1 MITFLTSSFIENQD
15 RDSYIAKPLID
26 SNGFVDNLK
35 KYWKDDSKI
44 LIFASN
50 PEDFSEND
58 FKKERILDSFSLA
71 GFSVENIKIY
81 DNRNDES
88 LKKLVHWA
96 DVIYLSGGHCPTEN
110 KYIKKSGLKEALNE
124 FNGIVIALSAGS
136 VNAAENVLLIPEEK
150 GEAIDKDFIYFTDG
164 LGLTDINI
172 IPHSQYLKDV
182 ILDGKQMMKDIFIPF
197 SYERK
202 LHLLPDG
209 SYFMIKDGET
219 YLFGEAEV
227 LSNGIIYPIKTGPV
241 HTSDRMIKADEWQV
255 IANAGYDAIFKININ
270 NDTIDFIHYSKF
282 FEEKCFDDLRVKT
295 YRGFLDAVAGM
306 IVDEERKAMDDGTA
320 LNLVIQEIEK
330 NGIFV
335 ATFHVDT
342 EEGTRAENVR
352 IFRTREKNVL
362 MCIIV
367 DIAFILDHD
376 WMTDIYSRVGF
387 IRILKKILP
396 MLAETGKYSLCFTN
410 ILNFKAINNLFG
422 EKKGDLIIFQERD
435 VLINDLKPLIIGHLD
450 ADHYALVVENK
461 YLEKDYLKNV
471 CRQIYK
477 EKYKQYTF
485 YIRLGVYPIEQKDV
499 SVTHMLD
506 CAKLAE
512 NKINTALNENIRIYD
527 DEMRIE
533 YDNRHILTQ
542 DLSEGIKNK
551 ELIPYFQP
559 IVDTKTKE
567 IVSAE
572 ALIRWKHHSM
582 GMLPPNFFITTFEEN
597 GEISKITKYMVDS
610 VAKMCIDRRKMGL
623 ATVPCAVNLSRMDF
637 YDPLLMDELFNK
649 ISKVEDIHQLLKVEV
664 TESAYAVLEKEA
676 LYYLSELK
684 KLGIKVLLDD
694 YGSGMSSLSTLE
706 TFEFDTI
713 KLDMGFIKKIGVSTA
728 AESIIR
734 TTIEMAHALGADVV
748 AEGVETEA
756 QREFLQY
763 ANCDM
768 IQGYLFFKP
777 MDEKQFE
784 ELLNKKNN

>member
-1 MITFLTSSFIENQD
+1 SFIENQD

-50 PEDFSEND
+50 PEDFPEND
-58 FKKERILDSFSLA
+58 FKKERIMDGFSLA
-71 GFSVENIKIY
+71 GFSVENVNIY
-81 DNRNDES
+81 DHRNNEDI
-88 LKKLVHWA
+88 KKMIHWA

-110 KYIKKSGLKEALNE
+110 KFIKETGLKEALKE
-124 FNGIVIALSAGS
+124 FNGIFIGLSAGS
-136 VNAAENVLLIPEEK
+136 VNAAGSVFLIPEEK
-150 GEAIDKDFIYFTDG
+150 GEAIDKDFIYFTEG

-172 IPHSQYLKDV
+172 IPHSEYLKEV
-182 ILDGKQMMKDIFIPF
+182 ILDGKHMMNDIFIPF

-202 LHLLPDG
+202 LYLLPDG

-219 YLFGEAEV
+219 QLFGEAEV
-227 LSNGIIYPIKTGPV
+227 LFDGKIYPIKTGMV
-241 HTSDRMIKADEWQV
+241 HTFDRMIKAGEWKV
-255 IANAGYDAIFKININ
+255 ISNAGYDAVFKVDIE
-270 NDTIDFIHYSKF
+270 NDKIDFIHYSKF

-295 YRGFLDAVAGM
+295 YRGFLDAVSEM

-320 LNLVIQEIEK
+320 LDIVLRDIEK

-551 ELIPYFQP
+551 E
-559 IVDTKTKE
+559 
-567 IVSAE
+567 
-572 ALIRWKHHSM
+572 
-582 GMLPPNFFITTFEEN
+582 
-597 GEISKITKYMVDS
+597 
-610 VAKMCIDRRKMGL
+610 
-623 ATVPCAVNLSRMDF
+623 
-637 YDPLLMDELFNK
+637 
-649 ISKVEDIHQLLKVEV
+649 
-664 TESAYAVLEKEA
+664 
-676 LYYLSELK
+676 
-684 KLGIKVLLDD
+684 
-694 YGSGMSSLSTLE
+694 
-706 TFEFDTI
+706 
-713 KLDMGFIKKIGVSTA
+713 
-728 AESIIR
+728 
-734 TTIEMAHALGADVV
+734 
-748 AEGVETEA
+748 
-756 QREFLQY
+756 
-763 ANCDM
+763 
-768 IQGYLFFKP
+768 
-777 MDEKQFE
+777 
-784 ELLNKKNN
+784 